1 MDINIGHGNANA
13 VNSLASFSQLFSSA
27 HTDAG
32 FLRDTTRKHHPLPAY
47 AQTTTDW
54 ESRDMN
60 NVSVLEHGSV
70 FAVHGNRTGLR
81 FQWAPLLK
89 SSHVRVFDC
98 FSLDGTCL
106 STRDRVIRR

>member
-1 MDINIGHGNANA
+1 MWTNISLVNVNELETVRFNDAFS
-13 VNSLASFSQLFSSA
+13 VNSFTTRKLHPLSA
-27 HTDAG
+27 HTQK
-32 FLRDTTRKHHPLPAY
+32 TTG
-47 AQTTTDW
+47 W
-54 ESRDMN
+54 ESRDVN
-60 NVSVLEHGSV
+60 NVSVLECSV
-70 FAVHGNRTGLR
+70 FAVHISRAGLR